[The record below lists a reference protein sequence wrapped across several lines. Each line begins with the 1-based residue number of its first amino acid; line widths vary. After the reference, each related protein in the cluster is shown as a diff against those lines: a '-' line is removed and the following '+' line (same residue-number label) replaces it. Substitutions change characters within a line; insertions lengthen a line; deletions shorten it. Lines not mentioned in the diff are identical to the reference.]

1 MTLNHQERRVVGLT
15 GGAHIIIHVVM
26 ETLPAVS
33 ILLIRQFGLDT
44 FQYGLLANLSYLT
57 FGLISLPA
65 GFLVDRIG
73 ARKTLRLCLGGI
85 VIGALITALATT
97 LWMLALGVGLIG
109 LAAGLYHPIGLTLI
123 SAEVRQS
130 GRGMGY
136 HGITGNIG
144 HVVGHLLGAG
154 VLAVAGWPQLFGVSV
169 LLSLGMLSYQ
179 VISERRRSSP
189 ALAEPIPTIA
199 QEKAN
204 LKRIALVIVGTTFLG
219 FAHRGLEI
227 FMPLYFGNA
236 LFLAGLSE
244 EVIGNLAAA
253 VVLLGGVL
261 GQLIGG
267 RLADK
272 EKPLRSLMAMSLGG
286 AAIAGLS
293 GVIGGW
299 GSLLSSFLL
308 AAMLFGTL
316 PISNNLI
323 GRLLPAKHRGKGYGL
338 LSTFTFGAGSLVA
351 SIGGAL
357 AESSELSNIFY
368 LMGGAALLGAMVFYL
383 LSLRKEQSA

>member
-1 MTLNHQERRVVGLT
+1 MTLNNQERRVVGLT

-73 ARKTLRLCLGGI
+73 VRKTLRLCLGGI
-85 VIGALITALATT
+85 ALGALITAFATT
-97 LWMLALGVGLIG
+97 LWMLALGVGIIG
-109 LAAGLYHPIGLTLI
+109 LAAGLYHPIGLTMI

-136 HGITGNIG
+136 HGIAGNIG

-179 VISERRRSSP
+179 VISERRRQSP
-189 ALAEPIPTIA
+189 VLGESLPSIE

-204 LKRIALVIVGTTFLG
+204 LKRIALVIVGMTFLG

-236 LFLAGLSE
+236 LPLAGLSE
-244 EVIGNLAAA
+244 EVVGNLSTA

-261 GQLIGG
+261 GQLVGG

-272 EKPLRSLMAMSLGG
+272 EKPLRSLMAFSLGG

-299 GSLLSSFLL
+299 GSLVSSFLL

-323 GRLLPAKHRGKGYGL
+323 GRLLPVRHRGKGYGL
-338 LSTFTFGAGSLVA
+338 LSTFTFGVGSLVA

-357 AESSELSNIFY
+357 AESSELSNVFY
-368 LMGGAALLGAMVFYL
+368 LMGGAALVGAAVFYL
-383 LSLRKEQSA
+383 LSRKTVVT